1 MSNDPIDRTGLR
13 REFWKRFPLEDL
25 PLHEWEALC
34 DGCGRCCMLKLEDVD
49 TGQIAYTNIACRLFD
64 DESCNCGNYPLRKQ
78 LVKTCV
84 IVRPDN
90 LDEILHWMPA
100 TCAYK
105 LIDEGKPLFDWHP
118 LISGTRDIVEEAGIS
133 MRGRT
138 VPEFEVDEEDVLDHT
153 IEGMN

>member
-13 REFWKRFPLEDL
+13 RDFWKRFPLEEL

-34 DGCGRCCMLKLEDVD
+34 DGCGRCCMLKLEDED
-49 TGQIAYTNIACRLFD
+49 TGRIAYTNIACRLFD
-64 DESCNCGNYPLRKQ
+64 DENCNCGNYPLRKQ

-90 LDEILHWMPA
+90 LEEILHWMPA

-105 LIDEGKPLFDWHP
+105 LIGRGQALERLAPVGFRY
-118 LISGTRDIVEEAGIS
+118 TRQRGGGWNIHARAHSSRI
-133 MRGRT
+133 RGRRRR
-138 VPEFEVDEEDVLDHT
+138 LA
-153 IEGMN
+153 